1 MAETSVKP
9 AEPATK
15 PAATNDNGTNG
26 SLGAQIKQLKEAL
39 GEGQPAPKVVPL
51 NELTKADVDAYRK
64 VRDAIRGA
72 LGIEEHPLLRRRA
85 LRRLA
90 VARLL
95 GDDEEDEAG
104 TLEDEEDD
112 DLLSGRGKLLLAR
125 RARRRRALR
134 RLAVIRLLADD
145 EEADEEGVLAD
156 ALGRRR

>member
-9 AEPATK
+9 AESATK
-15 PAATNDNGTNG
+15 PADTNENGSNG
-26 SLGAQIKQLKEAL
+26 SLRTEIKQLKEAL
-39 GEGQPAPKVVPL
+39 GEGHPTPKPVAL

-95 GDDEEDEAG
+95 ADDEEDETGAI
-104 TLEDEEDD
+104 EDD
-112 DLLSGRGKLLLAR
+112 DDDLISPRGKLLLAR
-125 RARRRRALR
+125 RARRRRAIR
-134 RLAVIRLLADD
+134 RLALIRLIA
-145 EEADEEGVLAD
+145 ENEAEDEEGILGD
-156 ALGRRR
+156 ALGRRG